1 MNLRRFGDRS
11 KRERR
16 VAIIRHRTG
25 HRGGTCCMHKQA
37 SRPSNEGRSGEGVE
51 KDVVVWKRKSRQFA
65 EEAWWEGKEDQ
76 FWHGR
81 NST

>member
-1 MNLRRFGDRS
+1 MAALAICTSKSPDRVT
-11 KRERR
+11 K
-16 VAIIRHRTG
+16 
-25 HRGGTCCMHKQA
+25 
-37 SRPSNEGRSGEGVE
+37 EGVE

-65 EEAWWEGKEDQ
+65 EEAGWEGKEDQ